1 MLSKFYDYLLVNR
14 NYFFCDKYKKN
25 FWISQDPYRSNKL
38 NYFVNYLDLA
48 NRYIDVLGNAAPR
61 FSLHQTALMEAKD
74 YKQLDALHKKV
85 RFDPVYSERAVLSP
99 GGNMVADG
107 PNALVILRSLGLDAG
122 PPFPGQA
129 DVSPAFTEY
138 INKQTEASGIMDWVD
153 WDQEAL
159 FKGV

>member
-1 MLSKFYDYLLVNR
+1 MKG
-14 NYFFCDKYKKN
+14 
-25 FWISQDPYRSNKL
+25 
-38 NYFVNYLDLA
+38 
-48 NRYIDVLGNAAPR
+48 YIDVLGNAAPR

-107 PNALVILRSLGLDAG
+107 PNALVILRSLGLDDG

-138 INKQTEASGIMDWVD
+138 INIKTFNVLNRKRLRKMRVVPERYRSLNFVLGNV
-153 WDQEAL
+153 L
-159 FKGV
+159 YSLY